1 VAVVLPRRRCV
12 HGVGLVSFVRGVS
25 SGEVVLDAPVCQG
38 WWLFVD
44 EENGPGRIVSGPF
57 PDRSEARWAADSY
70 EGELPVGVRSV
81 YGVRRADGVLVKRPS
96 PQDWAWLAHLGD
108 QLERLPEDWEVLLSD
123 EDPLT
128 TLVVEFTASLSE
140 AGLPLHDADDA
151 GAEIG
156 GACLI
161 PQPELDGIVV
171 TWRQHDRMSIDQV
184 HGPAPTAAVQHVM
197 NRAVADVLI
206 ARGFVVDAFGGA
218 SGHVVRS
225 AA

>member
-1 VAVVLPRRRCV
+1 M
-12 HGVGLVSFVRGVS
+12 SFVRGVS
-25 SGEVVLDAPVCQG
+25 SGEIVLDAPVCQG

-44 EENGPGRIVSGPF
+44 EENGPGQIVAGPF
-57 PDRSEARWAADSY
+57 EDRSDARWAADSY
-70 EGELPVGVRSV
+70 EGELPDGIRSV
-81 YGVRRADGVLVKRPS
+81 YGVRRADGVLNRRPS
-96 PQDWAWLAHLGD
+96 PQDWAWLGHLGD
-108 QLERLPEDWEVLLSD
+108 QLDRLPDDWEALLSD

-128 TLVVEFTASLSE
+128 TLVVEVTASLSE
-140 AGLPLHDADDA
+140 AGLPLHDADGA

-161 PQPELDGIVV
+161 PQPELGGIVV

-184 HGPAPTAAVQHVM
+184 HGSAPTAAVQHVM
-197 NRAVADVLI
+197 NRAVADVLT
-206 ARGFVVDAFGGA
+206 ARGFVVDTFGGA

>member
-1 VAVVLPRRRCV
+1 VSAVRA
-12 HGVGLVSFVRGVS
+12 VS

-44 EENGPGRIVSGPF
+44 EETGPGRIVAGPF
-57 PDRSEARWAADSY
+57 PERSEARWAADSY

-81 YGVRRADGVLVKRPS
+81 YGVRRADGVLNRRPS

-108 QLERLPEDWEVLLSD
+108 QLECLTDDWDSLLSD

-128 TLVVEFTASLSE
+128 TLVVEITASLSE
-140 AGLPLHDADDA
+140 AGLPLHDADGP

-161 PQPELDGIVV
+161 PQPELGGIMV
-171 TWRQHDRMSIDQV
+171 TWRQHDRMTIDQV
-184 HGPAPTAAVQHVM
+184 HGSTPTALVQHVM
-197 NRAVADVLI
+197 NRAVADVLT
-206 ARGFVVDAFGGA
+206 ARGFVVDTFGGA
-218 SGHVVRS
+218 SGHVVRP

>member
-1 VAVVLPRRRCV
+1 
-12 HGVGLVSFVRGVS
+12 LVSFVRGVS

-44 EENGPGRIVSGPF
+44 EENGPGQIVAGPF

-81 YGVRRADGVLVKRPS
+81 YGVRRADGVLNKRPS

-108 QLERLPEDWEVLLSD
+108 QLERLSDDWEVLLTD

-128 TLVVEFTASLSE
+128 TLVVEITASLSE
-140 AGLPLHDADDA
+140 AGLPLHDADGA

-161 PQPELDGIVV
+161 PHPQLDGIVV

-206 ARGFVVDAFGGA
+206 ARGFAVDTFGGA

>member
-1 VAVVLPRRRCV
+1 M
-12 HGVGLVSFVRGVS
+12 SFVRGVS
-25 SGEVVLDAPVCQG
+25 SGEIVLDAPVCQG

-44 EENGPGRIVSGPF
+44 EENGPGQIVAGPF
-57 PDRSEARWAADSY
+57 EDRSDARWAADSY
-70 EGELPVGVRSV
+70 EGELPDGVRSV
-81 YGVRRADGVLVKRPS
+81 YGVRRADGVLNRRPS
-96 PQDWAWLAHLGD
+96 PQDWAWLGHLGD
-108 QLERLPEDWEVLLSD
+108 QLDRLPDDWEALLSD

-128 TLVVEFTASLSE
+128 TLVVEVTASLSE
-140 AGLPLHDADDA
+140 AGLPLHDADGA

-161 PQPELDGIVV
+161 PQPELGGIVV

-184 HGPAPTAAVQHVM
+184 HGSAPTAAVQHVM
-197 NRAVADVLI
+197 NRAVADVLT
-206 ARGFVVDAFGGA
+206 ARGFVVDTFGGA